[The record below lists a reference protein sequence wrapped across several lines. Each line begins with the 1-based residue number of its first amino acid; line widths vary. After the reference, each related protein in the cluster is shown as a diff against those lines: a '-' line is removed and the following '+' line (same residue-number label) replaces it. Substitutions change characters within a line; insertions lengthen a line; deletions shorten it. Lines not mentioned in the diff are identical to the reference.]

1 MMMRVDV
8 CKFPASKNLFYRE
21 GEKKKGEVVHSK
33 STWNWD
39 IFPGEKKYQ
48 DKQDLSQ
55 YIVFIILVERVQALK
70 QMNEG

>member
-1 MMMRVDV
+1 MFANFLPPKTWFIERG
-8 CKFPASKNLFYRE
+8 K
-21 GEKKKGEVVHSK
+21 KKKGEAVPSK

-48 DKQDLSQ
+48 DKQALSQ